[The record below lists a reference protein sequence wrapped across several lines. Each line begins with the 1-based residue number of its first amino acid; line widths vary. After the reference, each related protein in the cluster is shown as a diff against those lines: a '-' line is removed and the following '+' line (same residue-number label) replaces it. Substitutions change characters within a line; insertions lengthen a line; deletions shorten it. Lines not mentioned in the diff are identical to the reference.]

1 MKKTV
6 GNVTNCRTPYPLYN
20 PRMAS
25 IQLLPDLLINQIAAG
40 EVIERP
46 ASALKELLENS
57 LDAGADEISVQLEGG
72 GVKLL
77 RVRDNGSGILH
88 DQLSLALMR
97 HATSKIASL
106 EDLQRV
112 ASMGFRGEALASMAA
127 VAQVTLT
134 SRTVEAPH
142 AWKVDAADGKQGEVV
157 PASHT
162 HGTSI
167 EMRELYFNTPAR
179 RKFLKSENTE
189 YAWCEETFK
198 RIALSRPDVAFSL
211 QNNGRMVWQL
221 AASSSVAAKSV
232 PPPQPSPGG
241 RGSDFADTQ
250 KVAPAPHKEKQ
261 MNPLPLG
268 EGRVG
273 EHSLKEHSLQQRI
286 TALLGAEFGQHAVV
300 VERQIGALH
309 LYGIAALPAY
319 SRSTRDE
326 QYFFINGRFVRDK
339 VLMHAVRQ
347 AYQDILHHQRHPAFV
362 LFLDMPPEQ
371 VDVNVHPAKSEVR
384 FRESQGIHQFVF
396 HALQDALSV
405 TMKAAT
411 PDPSD
416 SSFPRRRESI
426 ESSNELDSRLRG
438 NDGTFSF
445 EQQRI
450 RFGAAEQQATYRA
463 WESQTGK
470 GEELREK
477 GNSSPAFD
485 SPLPSSPFPLPNVEH
500 PLGFALGQL
509 SGIYILAQNQQ
520 GLIVVDMHAAHER
533 IVYERLKTAFDAQQM
548 PTQPLLIPV
557 SFAADTLDVA
567 TVEDEQDAL
576 LRLGFDIAPLSPT
589 TLAVRSMPAMLK
601 QSKAEAAAKEVLHE
615 LRDFG
620 ASRAL
625 TERRNELL
633 ATLAC
638 HSAVRANQQL
648 SLPEMN
654 AILREMEQTERADQ
668 CNHGRPTWFQ
678 VTIDELDA
686 MFMRGK

>member
-1 MKKTV
+1 M
-6 GNVTNCRTPYPLYN
+6 P
-20 PRMAS
+20 A
-25 IQLLPDLLINQIAAG
+25 IHLLPDLLISQIAAG

-57 LDAGADEISVQLEGG
+57 LDAGATEINVMLEGG
-72 GVKLL
+72 GIKRLV
-77 RVRDNGSGILH
+77 VRDNGRGIAQDGLP
-88 DQLSLALMR
+88 LALMR
-97 HATSKIASL
+97 HATSKIASFD
-106 EDLQRV
+106 DLQRV

-127 VAQVTLT
+127 VAQLALT
-134 SRTVEAPH
+134 SRAADAEHGWKVEAQ
-142 AWKVDAADGKQGEVV
+142 DGTQSTAA
-157 PASHT
+157 PAAHP
-162 HGTSI
+162 HGTSV
-167 EMRELYFNTPAR
+167 ELRELYFNTPAR
-179 RKFLKSENTE
+179 RKFLKSESTE

-211 QNNGRMVWQL
+211 QRDGKNIWQL
-221 AASSSVAAKSV
+221 PRHDLA
-232 PPPQPSPGG
+232 
-241 RGSDFADTQ
+241 
-250 KVAPAPHKEKQ
+250 
-261 MNPLPLG
+261 
-268 EGRVG
+268 
-273 EHSLKEHSLQQRI
+273 QRI
-286 TALLGAEFGQHAVV
+286 SALLGAEFGQHAVN
-300 VERQIGALH
+300 VERQTGPLH
-309 LYGIAALPAY
+309 LHGIAALPAY
-319 SRSTRDE
+319 SRATRDE
-326 QYFFINGRFVRDK
+326 QYFFVNGRFVRDK

-362 LFLDMPPEQ
+362 LLLDMPPEQ

-396 HALQDALSV
+396 HALQDALSA
-405 TMKAAT
+405 TMKST
-411 PDPSD
+411 TTIQQPTSPSP
-416 SSFPRRRESI
+416 SGRGVGAREESQLFPPI
-426 ESSNELDSRLRG
+426 
-438 NDGTFSF
+438 

-450 RFGAAEQQATYRA
+450 RFGAAEQQATYRL
-463 WESQTGK
+463 WESQTG
-470 GEELREK
+470 
-477 GNSSPAFD
+477 NVD
-485 SPLPSSPFPLPNVEH
+485 LPEQEASDVGRVSTRHVGLKSDPQEDH

-509 SGIYILAQNQQ
+509 SGIYILAQNTH

-533 IVYERLKTAFDAQQM
+533 IVYEKLKTAFDAQQM

-567 TVEDEQDAL
+567 TVEDAQEAL
-576 LRLGFDIAPLSPT
+576 HKLGFDIAPLST
-589 TLAVRSMPAMLK
+589 NTLAVRTMPAMLK

-648 SLPEMN
+648 SIPEMN

-678 VTIDELDA
+678 VTIAELDA

>member
-1 MKKTV
+1 MST
-6 GNVTNCRTPYPLYN
+6 
-20 PRMAS
+20 

-57 LDAGADEISVQLEGG
+57 LDAGATEIAVQLEGG

-77 RVRDNGSGILH
+77 RVRDNGGGIAPE
-88 DQLSLALMR
+88 QLPLALLR

-127 VAQVTLT
+127 VAQVTLI
-134 SRTVEAPH
+134 SRNAAAAH
-142 AWKVDAADGKQGEVV
+142 AWKIEAVDGSQSTAA
-157 PASHT
+157 PASHA
-162 HGTSI
+162 HGTSV

-189 YAWCEETFK
+189 YAWCEEVFK

-211 QNNGRMVWQL
+211 QHNGRMVWQL
-221 AASSSVAAKSV
+221 AV
-232 PPPQPSPGG
+232 PPKHPHPQSLSP
-241 RGSDFADTQ
+241 RSREDNQ
-250 KVAPAPHKEKQ
+250 
-261 MNPLPLG
+261 NPLPPG

-273 EHSLKEHSLQQRI
+273 EHALQQRI
-286 TALLGAEFGQHAVV
+286 TAILGEEFGQHAVV
-300 VERQIGALH
+300 VERQIAGLR

-319 SRSTRDE
+319 SRSSRDE
-326 QYFFINGRFVRDK
+326 QYFFVNGRFVRDK

-362 LFLDMPPEQ
+362 LFLDLPPEQ

-396 HALQDALSV
+396 HALQDALSA
-405 TMKAAT
+405 TMKEPASASTATAQENTPQAAFMT
-411 PDPSD
+411 MQ
-416 SSFPRRRESI
+416 
-426 ESSNELDSRLRG
+426 
-438 NDGTFSF
+438 
-445 EQQRI
+445 QQRI
-450 RFGAAEQQATYRA
+450 PFGAAQHQATYRL
-463 WESQTGK
+463 WESYSEK

-477 GNSSPAFD
+477 GNVKSED
-485 SPLPSSPFPLPNVEH
+485 GLTLPPDETTSHSTKQANNACQVAGYSPFTLPAQEH
-500 PLGFALGQL
+500 PLGFALAQL

-533 IVYERLKTAFDAQQM
+533 IVYERLKTAFDRQQM

-557 SFAADTLDVA
+557 TFSADTLDIA
-567 TVEDEQDAL
+567 TAEEEQEAL
-576 LRLGFDIAPLSPT
+576 RKLGFELAPLST
-589 TLAVRSMPAMLK
+589 NTLAVRAMPAMLK
-601 QSKAEAAAKEVLHE
+601 QSHAEAAAREVLHE
-615 LRDFG
+615 LREFG

-648 SLPEMN
+648 NLSEMN
-654 AILREMEQTERADQ
+654 AILREMEQT
-668 CNHGRPTWFQ
+668 
-678 VTIDELDA
+678 
-686 MFMRGK
+686 

>member
-1 MKKTV
+1 M
-6 GNVTNCRTPYPLYN
+6 P
-20 PRMAS
+20 S

-57 LDAGADEISVQLEGG
+57 LDAGATDIAVTLENGG
-72 GVKLL
+72 IKLL
-77 RVRDNGSGILH
+77 RVRDNGSGIAQA
-88 DQLSLALMR
+88 QLPLALMR

-106 EDLQRV
+106 DDLQRV

-134 SRTVEAPH
+134 SRTPDATH
-142 AWKVDAADGKQGEVV
+142 AWKIDAMDGTQSDAV
-157 PASHT
+157 PAAHA

-198 RIALSRPDVAFSL
+198 RIALSRPDVAFTL
-211 QNNGRMVWQL
+211 QNNGRMVWNL
-221 AASSSVAAKSV
+221 AASKSV
-232 PPPQPSPGG
+232 PSPYPLPEGEGLAGLPSPSG
-241 RGSDFADTQ
+241 RGI
-250 KVAPAPHKEKQ
+250 E
-261 MNPLPLG
+261 G
-268 EGRVG
+268 EGM
-273 EHSLKEHSLQQRI
+273 HSLQQRI
-286 TALLGAEFGQHAVV
+286 SALLGNEFSQHAVV
-300 VERQIGALH
+300 VERQIANLH

-362 LFLDMPPEQ
+362 LFLEMPPEL

-396 HALQDALSV
+396 HALQDALSA
-405 TMKAAT
+405 TMKSAS
-411 PDPSD
+411 PDSSD
-416 SSFPRRRESI
+416 SSFPRRRESM
-426 ESSNELDSRLRG
+426 ESPNELDSRLRG
-438 NDGTFSF
+438 NDGAFNF
-445 EQQRI
+445 EQQRM
-450 RFGAAEQQATYRA
+450 RFGAAEQQATYRV
-463 WESQTGK
+463 WESQSQALGART
-470 GEELREK
+470 EDRVS
-477 GNSSPAFD
+477 NSNEPRGSAQSSIQNPQSPQ
-485 SPLPSSPFPLPNVEH
+485 EH

-601 QSKAEAAAKEVLHE
+601 QSKAEAATKEVLHE

-620 ASRAL
+620 ASRTL

-678 VTIDELDA
+678 ITVDELDA